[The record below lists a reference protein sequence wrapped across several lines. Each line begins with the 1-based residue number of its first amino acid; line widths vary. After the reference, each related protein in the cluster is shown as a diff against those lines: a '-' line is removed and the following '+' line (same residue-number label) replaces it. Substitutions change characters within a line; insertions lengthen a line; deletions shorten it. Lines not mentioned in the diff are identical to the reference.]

1 MIPCCPNMPCS
12 TAPAPKGMAD
22 VDSAACQES
31 AAFPLPA
38 WQPAQPQGPPF
49 GDQHRF
55 HEETETMG
63 ILSEDR
69 RSFTKVHYKDRLSL
83 VTESEIHSRG
93 VLRYAMQFSGGEL
106 SCADGLGFVFS
117 SSLPC
122 PKNIQRIVSIFVNRA
137 GRICLRAHNE
147 VKRFDVGVKRLEL
160 GDWISVVVDL
170 EEQTATF
177 TVWPKAGF
185 RPSTACFAFGH
196 ILANINE
203 RLPRNRAIKAMGHFA
218 CVIKNEHTTVT
229 LGS

>member
-1 MIPCCPNMPCS
+1 MFD
-12 TAPAPKGMAD
+12 G
-22 VDSAACQES
+22 
-31 AAFPLPA
+31 
-38 WQPAQPQGPPF
+38 
-49 GDQHRF
+49 R
-55 HEETETMG
+55 
-63 ILSEDR
+63 LSIVTEDR
-69 RSFTKVHYKDRLSL
+69 VH
-83 VTESEIHSRG
+83 THG
-93 VLRYAMQFSGGEL
+93 VQRYLMQFTEGEL
-106 SCADGLGFVFS
+106 SSADGLGFVFS

-196 ILANINE
+196 ILANINV

-229 LGS
+229 S